1 MKSYKYAQLHFGDYG
16 VLLHSTD
23 SQVLDWILAELKK
36 VITNF
41 RVSAGPKKI
50 LSSPLAK
57 RIIFTY
63 MDFNVKITKSDGGY

>member
-1 MKSYKYAQLHFGDYG
+1 MKSYRYVLLRFRNYR

-41 RVSAGPKKI
+41 RVSAGPKDPK
-50 LSSPLAK
+50 LPSGE
-57 RIIFTY
+57 TY
-63 MDFNVKITKSDGGY
+63 YLHIDR